1 MCLTTAFI
9 EFIIVSTSNVRFK
22 HIETLEGGVFTLMK
36 EKRHEIILELL
47 KQAGVVKV
55 SELVDILDVTEMTI
69 RRDLKELENNKSLIR
84 IHGGA
89 RKVES
94 ELLTSRNIELSHR
107 QKRDLYLN
115 EKKHIARIIAENIL
129 ENETVFLGSGTT
141 IELVHD
147 YLTIN
152 RAKIITNSI
161 YVFDK
166 FKYDDRFE
174 LILTGG
180 SYRSKTG
187 SFTGTIA
194 NDFLST
200 INVQKAFIGVNTI
213 NNYAM
218 FNANEDEGVVQ
229 RTILNNAREKFIV
242 ANNNKFNKLD
252 FYQFYD
258 IREADYLITDNHL
271 PQSLE
276 EYYSEWVK
284 VLK

>member
-1 MCLTTAFI
+1 
-9 EFIIVSTSNVRFK
+9 
-22 HIETLEGGVFTLMK
+22 MK

-47 KQAGVVKV
+47 KQDGVVKV

-89 RKVES
+89 RKVEI
-94 ELLTSRNIELSHR
+94 ELLTSSSMELSHR

-115 EKKHIARIIAENIL
+115 EKQQIARIIAENIL

-213 NNYAM
+213 NNYAV

-229 RTILNNAREKFIV
+229 RTILNNAREKFII

-258 IREADYLITDNHL
+258 IREADYLITDNNL

>member
-1 MCLTTAFI
+1 
-9 EFIIVSTSNVRFK
+9 
-22 HIETLEGGVFTLMK
+22 MK
-36 EKRHEIILELL
+36 EKRHKKILELL
-47 KQAGVVKV
+47 KLDGVVKV
-55 SELVDILDVTEMTI
+55 SELVDIFDVTEMTI
-69 RRDLKELENNKSLIR
+69 RRDLKELENNNFLIR

-152 RAKIITNSI
+152 RARIITNSI

-229 RTILNNAREKFIV
+229 RTILNNAKEKFIV

-258 IREADYLITDNHL
+258 IREADYLITDNNL

>member
-1 MCLTTAFI
+1 
-9 EFIIVSTSNVRFK
+9 
-22 HIETLEGGVFTLMK
+22 MK

-47 KQAGVVKV
+47 KQDGVVKV

-89 RKVES
+89 RKVEIK
-94 ELLTSRNIELSHR
+94 LLTSSGMELSHR

-115 EKKHIARIIAENIL
+115 EKQQIARIIAENIL